1 MTRITHVSELF
12 CFKLLWLRLSM
23 FQNYYALGR
32 MDGAVKNK
40 AVFDN
45 IGLNAGES
53 EPVETYRKP
62 VKGRTVK
69 FNNGSD

>member
-1 MTRITHVSELF
+1 
-12 CFKLLWLRLSM
+12 M